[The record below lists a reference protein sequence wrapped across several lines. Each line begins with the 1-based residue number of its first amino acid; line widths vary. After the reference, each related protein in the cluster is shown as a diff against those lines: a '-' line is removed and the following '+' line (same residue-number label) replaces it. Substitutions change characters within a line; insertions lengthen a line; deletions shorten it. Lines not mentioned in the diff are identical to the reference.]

1 MPSMNLRHAVRAI
14 VLDEDDRVLLCRLAI
29 PGTVGTT
36 VVWAAPGGGVEPG
49 ETPLAALFRELHE
62 EIGLIAF
69 DGEPLPVWHQE
80 VVGAEYAP
88 GHDGVVNDYFLVRVR
103 SFTPRGAMT
112 DQELAAEHISGW
124 HWWSLPEIVG
134 YRGPDLFSPRD
145 LATPLAALIAD
156 GAPTDPVALGL

>member
-1 MPSMNLRHAVRAI
+1 MPSTTLRHAVRAL
-14 VLDEDDRVLLCRLAI
+14 VLDEDDRVLLCRHAI
-29 PGTVGTT
+29 PGSAGTM

-49 ETPLAALFRELHE
+49 ETRLAALRREPYE
-62 EIGLIAF
+62 EAGLAVF
-69 DGEPLPVWHQE
+69 GVEPLPVWHQE
-80 VVGAEYAP
+80 VVGPGYAP
-88 GHDGVVNDYFLVRVR
+88 GYDGVANDYFLVRIR

-145 LATPLAALIAD
+145 LGTPRAALIVD
-156 GAPTDPVALGL
+156 GAPADPTALGL